1 MRIRTVRLILAVL
14 AAAAGAG
21 SVHAAAPQQADKL
34 SFFVAADMREYG
46 GGKYSGPDYFRGAA
60 EAMRATGPA
69 AFLVIPGDL
78 EPPEPVVEVIGA
90 VFGAGFPFYPV
101 VGNHDTDRKE
111 YIAYLRGLNSGGTSL
126 LHVVR
131 KGPPGAVETM
141 YAFEIGPVHV
151 AVINEYYDG
160 VSDTGSDG
168 DVGAA
173 TYAWLAADLA
183 AADKPYV
190 FVVGHEPAFPL
201 PDMTTGRMRHEK
213 TSLNRHIA
221 DRDRFWKLLR
231 DRKVTAYLC
240 GHTHDASV
248 KRIDGVWQLDC
259 GHARGK
265 GDPGAPS
272 TFLRITA
279 GGGDCRYEV
288 YRADANGRN
297 YTVRLAGSLL
307 GE

>member
-1 MRIRTVRLILAVL
+1 MPRHAFRWLL
-14 AAAAGAG
+14 AAFAAQATAA
-21 SVHAAAPQQADKL
+21 VALAAPPPQADRL
-34 SFFVAADMREYG
+34 SFLVAADMREYAG
-46 GGKYSGPDYFRGAA
+46 GTYSGPDYFKGAA

-69 AFLVIPGDL
+69 AFLLIPGDL
-78 EPPEPVVEVIGA
+78 EPPEPVAEVIRT
-90 VFGAGFPFYPV
+90 VFGAGFPFYPA
-101 VGNHDTDRKE
+101 VGNHDTGANE
-111 YIAYLRGLNSGGTSL
+111 YMAYLRGLNTGGTSL
-126 LHVVR
+126 PHVVR

-141 YAFEIGPVHV
+141 YAFEFGDVHV

-160 VSDTGSDG
+160 ASDTGSDG

-173 TYAWLAADLA
+173 TYAWLVADLA
-183 AADKPYV
+183 ATAKPYV

-201 PDMTTGRMRHEK
+201 PDMTTGRMRHET
-213 TSLNRHIA
+213 TSLNKHAA
-221 DRDRFWKLLR
+221 DRDRFWNLLR
-231 DRKVTAYLC
+231 QRKVTAYLC
-240 GHTHDASV
+240 GHTHDASA

-265 GDPGAPS
+265 GDTGAPS

-288 YRADANGRN
+288 YRADSDGRN

-307 GE
+307 GK